1 MAFVSLVGSTM
12 NKANFTAANLN
23 QANLQM
29 ANFQYANLSGANISG
44 ANVFV
49 LDLGNATCPSGASA
63 NASGFTCSAPT
74 VFG

>member
-1 MAFVSLVGSTM
+1 MVSSTM

-23 QANLQM
+23 QANLQA

-44 ANVFV
+44 ANVFL
-49 LDLGNATCPSGASA
+49 LDLGEATCPSGASS
-63 NASGFTCSAPT
+63 NASGMVCPVPT